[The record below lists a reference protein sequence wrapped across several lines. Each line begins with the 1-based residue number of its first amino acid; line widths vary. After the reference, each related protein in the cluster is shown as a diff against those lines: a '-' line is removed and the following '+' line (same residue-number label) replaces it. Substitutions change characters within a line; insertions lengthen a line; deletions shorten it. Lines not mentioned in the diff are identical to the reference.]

1 MKGSQL
7 AFPFRAAPLL
17 LIGVFTIGLLIAQL
31 AGLLGLF
38 LGILLISWFF
48 KYCFVMLDAIVAG
61 EEEPPVL
68 SVEMVNPLSE
78 QRPLAAAG
86 LVALEFWLLVLLH
99 ASVGS
104 VLSIPLAIVFLVTLP
119 ASLAAVGLTGNA
131 IGALWPG
138 TWYAFVRGLG
148 RDYLWLILAM
158 LIGGAAIY
166 ALWRSEAP
174 SWITIAST
182 QLLFLVVVAFIGSAI
197 HEHRDELGIATLT
210 RAERLAARDQREFV
224 QLRKEALDRA
234 YGLLRVQKS
243 VEAWDEIDR
252 WLRAHDARGA
262 NIAEYR
268 HVFDAIAQWADAR
281 IGDRVAEELIGL
293 LLARRETGAAV
304 EVCERWLA
312 ANPNFQPTQR
322 ARLAELS
329 ALAGK
334 RALARK
340 LG

>member
-1 MKGSQL
+1 VKGSQL

-17 LIGVFTIGLLIAQL
+17 LIGVFTVGLLIARL
-31 AGLLGLF
+31 AGLLGMF
-38 LGILLISWFF
+38 LAILLISWFF

-78 QRPLAAAG
+78 QRPLA
-86 LVALEFWLLVLLH
+86 VALLMGLEFGLICLLH
-99 ASVGS
+99 LRVGS
-104 VLSIPLAIVFLVTLP
+104 VLSIPVAVLLLVTLP
-119 ASLAAVGLTGNA
+119 ASLASVGLTGNP

-138 TWYAFVRGLG
+138 TWYAFVRSLG
-148 RDYLWLILAM
+148 RDYLWLVLAM
-158 LIGGAAIY
+158 LIGSAAIY

-174 SWITIAST
+174 SWITIATT
-182 QLLFLVVVAFIGSAI
+182 QLLFLLIVAFIGSAI

-210 RAERLAARDQREFV
+210 RAERLAAREEREFLH
-224 QLRKEALDRA
+224 LRKEALDRA

-243 VEAWDEIDR
+243 NEAWDEIDR

-262 NIAEYR
+262 NLPEYR
-268 HVFDAIAQWADAR
+268 QVFEAIVDWGDPR
-281 IGDRVAEELIGL
+281 IGDRVAEELICL
-293 LLARRETGAAV
+293 LLARRETGRAV

-312 ANPNFQPTQR
+312 ANPKFQPTQR

-329 ALAGK
+329 ALGGK

-340 LG
+340 LA